1 MMTNNLI
8 DSKSFHTDNQTFMAH
23 EWVEIDVMI
32 KTTRWYK
39 LSCFHHDMGHMCLA
53 TCLLSTMAHK
63 ELPGGAT
70 IRCT

>member
-8 DSKSFHTDNQTFMAH
+8 DSNSFHTDNQTFMAH

-39 LSCFHHDMGHMCLA
+39 LSCFHHDMGHMLQKSCQEEQP
-53 TCLLSTMAHK
+53 SDVPERNGK
-63 ELPGGAT
+63 T
-70 IRCT
+70 ISVD